1 MIVKIGSGGK
11 SFKGLSEYLTHDPEA
26 KSDERV
32 AWTHTHNLA
41 NDHVPSA
48 VDEMLWTARHAEL
61 LKQAA
66 GIRAGGRA
74 TEDPVKHISLNWSPE
89 DSPTRE
95 HMIAT
100 SENFL
105 TTMGWSEHQAV
116 FVAHDD
122 KSYRHVHIMLN
133 VVHPETGLRLNDDFE
148 RRRAQAWALDYE
160 REQGRIYC
168 EQRLKRPEDRENA
181 PPRNIW
187 MEFQEK
193 EKEFQRAEN
202 RLHENTDIRV
212 DPLKNQRHEEWKILK
227 EIQQVERKEFFAQ
240 GKSEF
245 SALRTSIYREVRE
258 EFRGLWAEYYEA
270 SKTDADPKSL
280 SALKAGII
288 AEQKAT
294 LEPRRDAACLE
305 LRASRDARY
314 REILDRQADMRADL
328 KWHQAAGLDSAP
340 FFRELAERKDA
351 GAEMASGFRDAAGE
365 VSVSQRSGEP
375 DVREAAPIE
384 DNQPVGRPGRNVE
397 HIAGRVAVAGVSL
410 FDSLFFDLTTLGGGS
425 TNPVSRSDAD
435 LFQAAADE
443 TQKRQQQELEL
454 EDRDEDG
461 RVRQRVHPRE

>member
-32 AWTHTHNLA
+32 AWAHTHNLA

-61 LKQAA
+61 LKQEA
-66 GIRAGGRA
+66 GVRAGGRA

-100 SENFL
+100 SESFL
-105 TTMGWSEHQAV
+105 TAMGWSEHQAV

-168 EQRLKRPEDRENA
+168 EQRLKRPEEREHA

-193 EKEFQRAEN
+193 EKEFHRAEN
-202 RLHENTDIRV
+202 RLQENSDIRV
-212 DPLKNQRHEEWKILK
+212 DPLKNQRNEEWRILK

-245 SALRTSIYREVRE
+245 SELRASIYREVRE
-258 EFRGLWAEYYEA
+258 EFRGRWAEYYEA
-270 SKTDADPKSL
+270 SKNSSDPDSL

-288 AEQKAT
+288 AEQKAA

-305 LRASRDARY
+305 LRTSRDVRY
-314 REILDRQADMRADL
+314 REILDRQADMRVEL
-328 KWHQAAGLDSAP
+328 KSHQAAGLDAAP
-340 FFRELAERKDA
+340 FFRDLAERKEA
-351 GAEMASGFRDAAGE
+351 GNALTSGFRDAAGE
-365 VSVSQRSGEP
+365 VTASQRGS
-375 DVREAAPIE
+375 DTDTREAAPTE
-384 DNQPVGRPGRNVE
+384 DDKPLDRTGREVE
-397 HIAGRVAVAGVSL
+397 HIAGRAAVMGVSL

-425 TNPVSRSDAD
+425 TNPKSRSDAD

-443 TQKRQQQELEL
+443 TQKRQQHEFE
-454 EDRDEDG
+454 ERDEDG
-461 RVRQRVHPRE
+461 RARERVHPRE

>member
-1 MIVKIGSGGK
+1 
-11 SFKGLSEYLTHDPEA
+11 
-26 KSDERV
+26 
-32 AWTHTHNLA
+32 
-41 NDHVPSA
+41 
-48 VDEMLWTARHAEL
+48 
-61 LKQAA
+61 
-66 GIRAGGRA
+66 
-74 TEDPVKHISLNWSPE
+74 
-89 DSPTRE
+89 
-95 HMIAT
+95 MIAT

-105 TTMGWSEHQAV
+105 TTMGWNEHQAV
-116 FVAHDD
+116 FVAHND
-122 KSYRHVHIMLN
+122 KPHKHVHIMLN
-133 VVHPETGLRLNDDFE
+133 VVHPETGLRLNDGFE
-148 RRRAQAWALDYE
+148 WRRAQAWALNYE
-160 REQGRIYC
+160 REQSRIYC
-168 EQRLKRPEDRENA
+168 EERLKRPAERENA

-187 MEFQEK
+187 MEFQEN
-193 EKEFQRAEN
+193 EKEFHRAEN

-258 EFRGLWAEYYEA
+258 EFRDRWAEYYEA
-270 SKTDADPKSL
+270 NKKNADPESL

-288 AEQKAT
+288 AEQKAA

-305 LRASRDARY
+305 LRTSRDARY
-314 REILDRQADMRADL
+314 RQILDRQADMRADL
-328 KWHQAAGLDSAP
+328 KWHQEGGLDSAP

-365 VSVSQRSGEP
+365 VTAPQRSEV
-375 DVREAAPIE
+375 DAREAPPTE
-384 DNQPVGRPGRNVE
+384 DDEPVGRPGRNVE

-425 TNPVSRSDAD
+425 TNPRSRSDAE

-443 TQKRQQQELEL
+443 TQKRQQHEL

-461 RVRQRVHPRE
+461 RARQKVLSRE

>member
-61 LKQAA
+61 LKQEA
-66 GIRAGGRA
+66 GVRAGGRA
-74 TEDPVKHISLNWSPE
+74 TEDRVKHISLNWSPE

-100 SENFL
+100 SEKFL
-105 TTMGWSEHQAV
+105 TAMHWNEHQAV

-148 RRRAQAWALDYE
+148 RRRAQAWALEYE

-168 EQRLKRPEDRENA
+168 EQRLKSPEERENA
-181 PPRNIW
+181 PPRNVW

-193 EKEFQRAEN
+193 EKEFHRAEN
-202 RLHENTDIRV
+202 QLHENTDIRV

-227 EIQQVERKEFFAQ
+227 EIQQVERKEFFAR

-258 EFRGLWAEYYEA
+258 EFRGRWAEYYEA
-270 SKTDADPKSL
+270 SKNNSDAESL
-280 SALKAGII
+280 SALKADII
-288 AEQKAT
+288 AEQKAA

-305 LRASRDARY
+305 LRASRDARC

-328 KWHQAAGLDSAP
+328 KWHQEAGLDSAP
-340 FFRELAERKDA
+340 FFNELAERKVA
-351 GAEMASGFRDAAGE
+351 GDEIASGFRDAAGE
-365 VSVSQRSGEP
+365 VTAPQRNEMEA
-375 DVREAAPIE
+375 REAAPTE
-384 DNQPVGRPGRNVE
+384 RDDPVGRPDRTVE
-397 HIAGRVAVAGVSL
+397 HILGKVGGAGVSL
-410 FDSLFFDLTTLGGGS
+410 LDSLFFDLTTLGGRS
-425 TNPVSRSDAD
+425 TNPRSRSDAE

-443 TQKRQQQELEL
+443 TQKRQQQELEGH
-454 EDRDEDG
+454 DEDG
-461 RVRQRVHPRE
+461 RSRQKALSRE